1 MRYFFQKKQKK
12 NKLFMNH
19 PFLTGTA
26 RHDASADFLWRC
38 SLTDPTTKITRV
50 ESVDFS
56 TFVLGYALNYL
67 PENFYFDYSI

>member
-1 MRYFFQKKQKK
+1 MINDNLQYLWDNGGCRSTKHYWD
-12 NKLFMNH
+12 
-19 PFLTGTA
+19 GT
-26 RHDASADFLWRC
+26 SADFLWRC